1 MTSCREQANR
11 TASMRIPGTLAT
23 MFSLLL
29 MQSFAAAQEFPAKP
43 IKLIVPFPAG
53 GPNDIIA
60 RVVGQ
65 RMSELTKQPV
75 VIDNR
80 GGQAGVLGTD
90 AVAKSNPDG
99 YTIGIVSA
107 SALVISPSME
117 KVPYDASKDF
127 APVTLVVT
135 VPEMLVVASNVP
147 ANKMSELVALAKAQ
161 PGKLNFASAGVG
173 GLPHL
178 AGELFKL
185 TAKIDI
191 VHVPYR
197 GAAPAI
203 NDLLGQ
209 QVQMTFLDL
218 PVVLPHIK
226 AGSLRPIAL
235 GAPPRSP
242 TAPDVPTTAEVGM
255 PDLLIENWYGMIAPA
270 RTPEKIVATLNRLA
284 NEAMADPGVK
294 EKLADQGLIVAGD
307 TPEQFRSFIEAET
320 RKWADVIKNAG
331 VETTK

>member
-1 MTSCREQANR
+1 MKILRAVLAGFIVLS
-11 TASMRIPGTLAT
+11 PTLA
-23 MFSLLL
+23 S
-29 MQSFAAAQEFPAKP
+29 AQDFPAKP

-65 RMSELTKQPV
+65 RMSELIKQPV
-75 VIDNR
+75 LIDNR
-80 GGQAGVLGTD
+80 GGQGGVLGTD
-90 AVAKSNPDG
+90 AVAKAAPDG

-107 SALVISPSME
+107 SSLVINPTME
-117 KVPYDASKDF
+117 KVPYDVPKDF
-127 APVTLVVT
+127 AAVTLVTT

-147 ANKMSELVALAKAQ
+147 AKDMRELVALAKAQ

-185 TAKIDI
+185 TAKIDV

-209 QVQMTFLDL
+209 QVQMAFLDL
-218 PVVLPHIK
+218 PVLLPHIK
-226 AGSLRPIAL
+226 SGTLRPIAL
-235 GAPPRSP
+235 GAPKRAP

-270 RTPEKIVATLNRLA
+270 GTPDKIVSLLNRVA
-284 NEAMADPGVK
+284 NEAMSDPQVRQ
-294 EKLADQGLIVAGD
+294 KLADQGLTVAGD
-307 TPEQFRSFIEAET
+307 TPEHFRDYIDAET
-320 RKWADVIKNAG
+320 KKWAKVIRDAG
-331 VETTK
+331 VGAAK

>member
-1 MTSCREQANR
+1 
-11 TASMRIPGTLAT
+11 MRVLRYLLAV
-23 MFSLLL
+23 LLL
-29 MQSFAAAQEFPAKP
+29 LPSLAAADEYPVKP
-43 IKLIVPFPAG
+43 IRLIVPFPPG

-65 RMSELTKQPV
+65 RMSEIAKQPV
-75 VIDNR
+75 IIDNR
-80 GGQAGVLGTD
+80 GGQAGAIGTD
-90 AVAKSNPDG
+90 AVAKAAPDG
-99 YTIGIVSA
+99 YTIAITSA
-107 SALVISPSME
+107 SSLAISPTME
-117 KVPYDASKDF
+117 KVAYDPQKDL
-127 APVTLVVT
+127 APVTLVAQ

-147 ANKMSELVALAKAQ
+147 ARNMQELVALAKAQ

-218 PVVLPHIK
+218 PVILPQIK
-226 AGSLRPIAL
+226 AGNLYPIAL
-235 GAPPRSP
+235 GTKTRSP
-242 TAPDVPTTAEVGM
+242 LAPDVPTTAEVGM
-255 PDLLIENWYGMIAPA
+255 PDVLAENWYGMVAPA
-270 RTPEKIVATLNRLA
+270 ATPKDVIARLNRITT
-284 NEAMADPGVK
+284 EAMSDSNVK
-294 EKLADQGLIVAGD
+294 DKLADQGLTLVPQ
-307 TPEQFRSFIEAET
+307 TPEEFRGYIAAET
-320 RKWADVIKNAG
+320 KKWAQVIKDAG
-331 VETTK
+331 VPTTK

>member
-1 MTSCREQANR
+1 MKFAR
-11 TASMRIPGTLAT
+11 TLLAGL
-23 MFSLLL
+23 SLLL
-29 MQSFAAAQEFPAKP
+29 LPIAAAAQDFPSKP
-43 IKLIVPFPAG
+43 IRLIVPFPAG

-60 RVVGQ
+60 RIVGQ
-65 RMSELTKQPV
+65 RMSELTRQPV
-75 VIDNR
+75 LIDNR

-90 AVAKSNPDG
+90 AVAKSAPDG

-107 SALVISPSME
+107 SALAISPTME
-117 KVPYDASKDF
+117 KVAYDVAKDF

-135 VPEMLVVASNVP
+135 VPEMLVVASNV
-147 ANKMSELVALAKAQ
+147 AAKNMDELVALAKAQ

-218 PVVLPHIK
+218 PVILPHIK

-235 GAPPRSP
+235 GAPTRSP

-270 RTPEKIVATLNRLA
+270 KTPEKIVATLNRLA

-307 TPEQFRSFIEAET
+307 TPEQFRAYIEAET
-320 RKWADVIKNAG
+320 RKWAKVIKDAG

>member
-1 MTSCREQANR
+1 
-11 TASMRIPGTLAT
+11 MRSWGKLLAIL
-23 MFSLLL
+23 SLVLL
-29 MQSFAAAQEFPAKP
+29 PPLSAAEDFPAKP
-43 IKLIVPFPAG
+43 IRLIVPFPPG

-60 RVVGQ
+60 RVIGQ
-65 RMSELTKQPV
+65 RMSEIVHQPI

-90 AVAKSNPDG
+90 AVAKSAPDG

-107 SALVISPSME
+107 SALSISPTME
-117 KVPYDASKDF
+117 KVAYDVARDF
-127 APVTLVVT
+127 APITLVAT
-135 VPEMLVVASNVP
+135 VPEMLVVASSVP
-147 ANKMSELVALAKAQ
+147 ARDTKELVALAKAE
-161 PGKLNFASAGVG
+161 PGKLNFASAGTG
-173 GLPHL
+173 GITHL

-209 QVQMTFLDL
+209 QVQMAFLDL
-218 PVVLPHIK
+218 PVILPHIK
-226 AGSLRPIAL
+226 AGTLRAIVL
-235 GAPPRSP
+235 GAKERVP

-255 PDLLIENWYGMIAPA
+255 PDILIENWYGMIGPA
-270 RTPEKIVATLNRLA
+270 GTPPPIIDRLNRVAT
-284 NEAMADPGVK
+284 EAMADPAVK
-294 EKLADQGLIVAGD
+294 EKLADQGLALVPQ
-307 TPEQFRSFIEAET
+307 TPEQFRAYIASET
-320 RKWADVIKNAG
+320 ARWAKVIKDAG

>member
-1 MTSCREQANR
+1 
-11 TASMRIPGTLAT
+11 MRIWGALAAGL
-23 MFSLLL
+23 SLLL
-29 MQSFAAAQEFPAKP
+29 LPAAGTAQDFPTKP
-43 IKLIVPFPAG
+43 IKLIVPFPPG

-60 RVVGQ
+60 RLVGQ

-75 VIDNR
+75 IIENR
-80 GGQAGVLGTD
+80 SGQAGVLGTD
-90 AVAKSNPDG
+90 MVAKAAPDG
-99 YTIGIVSA
+99 YTIAITSA
-107 SALVISPSME
+107 SSLVINPSLE
-117 KVPYDASKDF
+117 KMPYDVKKDL
-127 APVTLVVT
+127 APVTLNVT
-135 VPEMLVVASNVP
+135 VPEMLVVAGNVP
-147 ANKMSELVALAKAQ
+147 ASNMAELIALARAQ

-185 TAKIDI
+185 TAKLDI

-218 PVVLPHIK
+218 PVILPHIK
-226 AGSLRPIAL
+226 SGALKPIAL
-235 GAPPRSP
+235 GSPTRAP

-255 PDLLIENWYGMIAPA
+255 PDLLIENWYGMIAPGG
-270 RTPEKIVATLNRLA
+270 TPEKIIAELNRLT

-294 EKLADQGLIVAGD
+294 AKLADQGLTVAGN
-307 TPEQFRSFIEAET
+307 TPEHFRGFIDAET
-320 RKWADVIKNAG
+320 KKWAKVIKDAG
-331 VETTK
+331 LETAK

>member
-1 MTSCREQANR
+1 
-11 TASMRIPGTLAT
+11 MRILSMFAGLA
-23 MFSLLL
+23 LLL
-29 MQSFAAAQEFPAKP
+29 PALAIAQDFPNKP

-65 RMSELTKQPV
+65 RMSEMIKQPV
-75 VIDNR
+75 IIDNR

-90 AVAKSNPDG
+90 AVAKASSDG

-117 KVPYDASKDF
+117 KVAYDVAKDF

-147 ANKMSELVALAKAQ
+147 AKNMAELVALAKAQ

-185 TAKIDI
+185 TAKIDV

-218 PVVLPHIK
+218 PVILPHIR
-226 AGSLRPIAL
+226 AGTLRPIAL
-235 GAPPRSP
+235 GAPARSP

-270 RTPEKIVATLNRLA
+270 GTPPSIVAALNRIA
-284 NEAMADPGVK
+284 TAAMADQAVK
-294 EKLADQGLIVAGD
+294 EKLADQGLMVAGD
-307 TPEQFRSFIEAET
+307 TPEHFRGFIDAET
-320 RKWADVIKNAG
+320 RKWAKVIKDAG
-331 VETTK
+331 LATEK

>member
-1 MTSCREQANR
+1 MRRFSATVAACWLVVA
-11 TASMRIPGTLAT
+11 ASGLAG
-23 MFSLLL
+23 
-29 MQSFAAAQEFPAKP
+29 AQGFPDRP

-75 VIDNR
+75 LIDNR

-90 AVAKSNPDG
+90 AVAKANPDG

-107 SALVISPSME
+107 SALVISPTME
-117 KVPYDASKDF
+117 KVPYDVGRDF

-147 ANKMSELVALAKAQ
+147 AKNMDELIALAKAQ

-185 TAKIDI
+185 TAKIDV

-218 PVVLPHIK
+218 PVLLPHIK

-235 GAPPRSP
+235 GAPQRAP

-270 RTPEKIVATLNRLA
+270 KTPNDIVAALNRIA
-284 NEAMADPGVK
+284 NEAMADPSVK
-294 EKLADQGLIVAGD
+294 EKLADQGLTVAGD
-307 TPEQFRSFIEAET
+307 TPEHFRGYIEAET
-320 RKWADVIKNAG
+320 RKWAKVIKDSG
-331 VETTK
+331 VEMTR

>member
-1 MTSCREQANR
+1 
-11 TASMRIPGTLAT
+11 MRILGAVVTGL
-23 MFSLLL
+23 SLLL
-29 MQSFAAAQEFPAKP
+29 LPASAAAQDFPSKP
-43 IKLIVPFPAG
+43 IRLIVPFPAG

-65 RMSELTKQPV
+65 RMSELIKQPV
-75 VIDNR
+75 LIDNR

-90 AVAKSNPDG
+90 AVAKANPDG
-99 YTIGIVSA
+99 YTIGITSA
-107 SALVISPSME
+107 SSLAISPSME
-117 KVPYDASKDF
+117 KVPYDARKDF

-147 ANKMSELVALAKAQ
+147 AKNMDELVALAKAQ
-161 PGKLNFASAGVG
+161 PGKLNFASSGPG
-173 GLPHL
+173 SLPHL
-178 AGELFKL
+178 AGELLKL
-185 TAKIDI
+185 TAKIDV

-218 PVVLPHIK
+218 PVILPHIK
-226 AGSLRPIAL
+226 AGTLRPIAL
-235 GAPPRSP
+235 GAPQRAP

-255 PDLLIENWYGMIAPA
+255 PGLRIENWYGMLAPA
-270 RTPEKIVATLNRLA
+270 KTPAQIVTTLNRIA
-284 NEAMADPGVK
+284 NEAMADPGIK
-294 EKLADQGLIVAGD
+294 QKLADQGLTVAGD
-307 TPEQFRSFIEAET
+307 TPEHFRGFIDAEIE
-320 RKWADVIKNAG
+320 KWAKVIKDAG

>member
-1 MTSCREQANR
+1 
-11 TASMRIPGTLAT
+11 MRILRTLVAG
-23 MFSLLL
+23 FALLL
-29 MQSFAAAQEFPAKP
+29 PAAAPAQDFPTKP

-60 RVVGQ
+60 RLVGQ
-65 RMSELTKQPV
+65 RMSEMTRQPV
-75 VIDNR
+75 LIDNR
-80 GGQAGVLGTD
+80 SGQAGVLGTD
-90 AVAKSNPDG
+90 VVAKASPDG

-107 SALVISPSME
+107 SALVINPSME
-117 KVPYDASKDF
+117 KTPYDVAKDI
-127 APVTLVVT
+127 APITLVVT
-135 VPEMLVVASNVP
+135 VPEMLVVAGNVP
-147 ANKMSELVALAKAQ
+147 ATNMAELVALAKAQ

-185 TAKIDI
+185 TAKLDI

-197 GAAPAI
+197 GAAPAV

-218 PVVLPHIK
+218 PVILPHIK

-235 GAPPRSP
+235 AARQRAP

-270 RTPEKIVATLNRLA
+270 GTPPAIIAALHRITTT
-284 NEAMADPGVK
+284 AMADPAVK
-294 EKLADQGLIVAGD
+294 QKLTDQGLTPVGD
-307 TPEQFRSFIEAET
+307 TPEHFREFIGSET
-320 RKWADVIKNAG
+320 MKFAKVIRDAG
-331 VETTK
+331 LAIAK

>member
-1 MTSCREQANR
+1 MKILSALL
-11 TASMRIPGTLAT
+11 TAL
-23 MFSLLL
+23 SLL
-29 MQSFAAAQEFPAKP
+29 SPASVEAQDFPTKP

-65 RMSELTKQPV
+65 RMSELMKQPV
-75 VIDNR
+75 LIDNR
-80 GGQAGVLGTD
+80 GGQGGVLGTD
-90 AVAKSNPDG
+90 AVAKAPPDG

-107 SALVISPSME
+107 SSLVINPSME
-117 KVPYDASKDF
+117 KVGYDVARDF
-127 APVTLVVT
+127 APITLVVT

-147 ANKMSELVALAKAQ
+147 AKNMAELVALAKAE
-161 PGKLNFASAGVG
+161 PGKLNFASAGLG

-218 PVVLPHIK
+218 PVILPHIK

-235 GAPPRSP
+235 GARERAP

-270 RTPEKIVATLNRLA
+270 GTPPSIIAALNKFATT
-284 NEAMADPGVK
+284 AMADPAVK
-294 EKLADQGLIVAGD
+294 QKLTEQGLTLVGD
-307 TPEQFRSFIEAET
+307 TPEHFRQFIGSEAA
-320 RKWADVIKNAG
+320 KWAKVIRDAG
-331 VETTK
+331 LATAK

>member
-1 MTSCREQANR
+1 
-11 TASMRIPGTLAT
+11 MRFPGALIAGL
-23 MFSLLL
+23 SLLL
-29 MQSFAAAQEFPAKP
+29 LPALAAAQEFPFKP
-43 IKLIVPFPAG
+43 IKLIVPFPPG

-60 RVVGQ
+60 RLVGH

-75 VIDNR
+75 IIDNR
-80 GGQAGVLGTD
+80 SGQAGVLGTD
-90 AVAKSNPDG
+90 AVAKSTPDG

-107 SALVISPSME
+107 SALAISPTME
-117 KVPYDASKDF
+117 KIAYDVQKDL
-127 APVTLVVT
+127 APVTLVTT

-147 ANKMSELVALAKAQ
+147 AKNMAELVALAKAQ

-178 AGELFKL
+178 ASELFKL
-185 TAKIDI
+185 IAGIDV

-218 PVVLPHIK
+218 PALLPHIA
-226 AGSLRPIAL
+226 AGTLRPIAL
-235 GAPPRSP
+235 GAPTRAP

-255 PDLLIENWYGMIAPA
+255 PDLLVENWYGMVVPA
-270 RTPEKIVATLNRLA
+270 ATPEKIIATLNRIA
-284 NEAMADPGVK
+284 NEAMNDPAVK
-294 EKLADQGLIVAGD
+294 KKLADQGLTVAGD
-307 TPEQFRSFIEAET
+307 TPEQFREFIGAET
-320 RKWADVIKNAG
+320 RKWAKVIKDAG
-331 VETTK
+331 VPTDK

>member
-1 MTSCREQANR
+1 
-11 TASMRIPGTLAT
+11 MRILAV
-23 MFSLLL
+23 LLIQIAVL
-29 MQSFAAAQEFPAKP
+29 LADPAVAQEFPDRP

-60 RVVGQ
+60 RLLGQ
-65 RMSELTKQPV
+65 RMSELTRQPV
-75 VIDNR
+75 IIDNR

-90 AVAKSNPDG
+90 AVAKAVPDG

-117 KVPYDASKDF
+117 KVAYDVAKDF

-147 ANKMSELVALAKAQ
+147 ASNMAELVALAKAQ

-185 TAKIDI
+185 TAKLDI

-203 NDLLGQ
+203 NDLLGH

-218 PVVLPHIK
+218 PVILPHIRS
-226 AGSLRPIAL
+226 GSLRPIAL
-235 GAPPRSP
+235 GAPARAP
-242 TAPDVPTTAEVGM
+242 TAPDVPTTVEVGM
-255 PDLLIENWYGMIAPA
+255 PDLIIENWYGMIAPGG
-270 RTPEKIVATLNRLA
+270 TPPAVVATLNRIA
-284 NEAMADPGVK
+284 TTAMNDPAVK
-294 EKLADQGLIVAGD
+294 EKLANQGLTVVGD
-307 TPEQFRSFIEAET
+307 APEHFARFIETEIT
-320 RKWADVIKNAG
+320 RWGKVIKDSG
-331 VETTK
+331 VPTNK

>member
-1 MTSCREQANR
+1 
-11 TASMRIPGTLAT
+11 MRIWGALAT
-23 MFSLLL
+23 GLTLLL
-29 MQSFAAAQEFPAKP
+29 WPAPAPAEDFPSKP
-43 IKLIVPFPAG
+43 IRLIVPFPPG

-60 RVVGQ
+60 RVIGQ
-65 RMSELTKQPV
+65 RITELTKQPV
-75 VIDNR
+75 LIDNR
-80 GGQAGVLGTD
+80 SGQAGVLGTD

-107 SALVISPSME
+107 SALAISPTME
-117 KVPYDASKDF
+117 KVAYDVARDL

-147 ANKMSELVALAKAQ
+147 ANNMAELVALAKAQ

-185 TAKIDI
+185 TAKLDI

-218 PVVLPHIK
+218 PVLLPHIK
-226 AGSLRPIAL
+226 SGTLRPIAL
-235 GAPPRSP
+235 GAPARAP

-255 PDLLIENWYGMIAPA
+255 PGLLIENWYGMVAPA
-270 RTPEKIVATLNRLA
+270 KTPDNIVAALNRLT
-284 NEAMADPGVK
+284 NEAMADPSVK
-294 EKLADQGLIVAGD
+294 EKLAVQGLTVAGD
-307 TPEQFRSFIEAET
+307 TPEHFRRYIEAET
-320 RKWADVIKNAG
+320 VKWAKVIKEAG

>member
-1 MTSCREQANR
+1 MRFTS
-11 TASMRIPGTLAT
+11 TLIVGL
-23 MFSLLL
+23 SLLL
-29 MQSFAAAQEFPAKP
+29 TPLAAKAQDFPTKQ
-43 IKLIVPFPAG
+43 IRLIVPFPPG

-65 RMSELTKQPV
+65 RMSEIIKQPL

-80 GGQAGVLGTD
+80 GGQGGVLGTD
-90 AVAKSNPDG
+90 VVAKAAPDG

-107 SALVISPSME
+107 SSLVISPTMD
-117 KVPYDASKDF
+117 KVAYNVQKDF
-127 APVTLVVT
+127 APVTLVTT
-135 VPEMLVVASNVP
+135 VPEMLVVATNVP
-147 ANKMSELVALAKAQ
+147 AKNMAELVALAKAQ
-161 PGKLNFASAGVG
+161 PGKLNFASAGIG

-185 TAKIDI
+185 TARIDI

-218 PVVLPHIK
+218 PVILPQIK
-226 AGSLRPIAL
+226 AGMLRPIAL
-235 GAPPRSP
+235 GAPERAT

-270 RTPEKIVATLNRLA
+270 GTPEKIVTTLNRVA
-284 NEAMADPGVK
+284 NEAMNDPSVK
-294 EKLADQGLIVAGD
+294 AKLAEQGLTVAGN
-307 TPEQFRSFIEAET
+307 TPEQFRDFLDSET
-320 RKWADVIKNAG
+320 KKWARVIKDAG
-331 VETTK
+331 VPVDK

>member
-1 MTSCREQANR
+1 MRTIRTLMLGLSVLLAPLAARAQDFPNR
-11 TASMRIPGTLAT
+11 QIR
-23 MFSLLL
+23 
-29 MQSFAAAQEFPAKP
+29 
-43 IKLIVPFPAG
+43 LIVPFPAG

-60 RVVGQ
+60 RLVGQ
-65 RMSELTKQPV
+65 RMSELFKQTII
-75 VIDNR
+75 IDNR
-80 GGQAGVLGTD
+80 SGQAGVLGTD
-90 AVAKSNPDG
+90 VVAKAAADG

-107 SALVISPSME
+107 SSIVINPTME
-117 KVPYDASKDF
+117 KIAYDPRKDL
-127 APVTLVVT
+127 APVTLVTT

-147 ANKMSELVALAKAQ
+147 ANNMAELVALARAQ

-209 QVQMTFLDL
+209 QVQMVFLDL
-218 PVVLPHIK
+218 PVILPQIQ
-226 AGSLRPIAL
+226 AGRLKPIAL
-235 GAPPRSP
+235 GARQRAP

-255 PDLLIENWYGMIAPA
+255 PDLLIENWYGMFAPSG
-270 RTPEKIVATLNRLA
+270 TPQNIVAEINRVA
-284 NEAMADPGVK
+284 NAAMNDPQVK
-294 EKLADQGLIVAGD
+294 QKLADQGLTVAGD
-307 TPEQFRSFIEAET
+307 SPDQFRAFI
-320 RKWADVIKNAG
+320 DS
-331 VETTK
+331 ETTKWAKVMNEAGVKIEK

>member
-1 MTSCREQANR
+1 MQIRN
-11 TASMRIPGTLAT
+11 TLLAACY
-23 MFSLLL
+23 LLL
-29 MQSFAAAQEFPAKP
+29 LPAFAAAQEFPAKP
-43 IKLIVPFPAG
+43 IKLIVPFPPG

-65 RMSELTKQPV
+65 RMSELVRQPI
-75 VIDNR
+75 VIENR
-80 GGQAGVLGTD
+80 SGQAGVLGTD
-90 AVAKSNPDG
+90 AIAKAVPDG

-107 SALVISPSME
+107 SALVINPSME
-117 KVPYDASKDF
+117 KVPYDVRKDF
-127 APVTLVVT
+127 APVTLNVT

-147 ANKMSELVALAKAQ
+147 ANNMAELVALAKAQ

-185 TAKIDI
+185 TAKIDV

-218 PVVLPHIK
+218 PVILPHIK
-226 AGSLRPIAL
+226 AGTLRAIAL
-235 GAPPRSP
+235 GAPARAP

-255 PDLLIENWYGMIAPA
+255 PDLLIENWYGMIAPGG
-270 RTPEKIVATLNRLA
+270 TPPSIVAALNRTA
-284 NEAMADPGVK
+284 TAAMADPAVK
-294 EKLADQGLIVAGD
+294 QKLADQGLMVAAN
-307 TPEQFRSFIEAET
+307 TPAHFRDFIESET
-320 RKWADVIKNAG
+320 RKWSK
-331 VETTK
+331 

>member
-1 MTSCREQANR
+1 MRFLQA
-11 TASMRIPGTLAT
+11 SRIIRMQNLAALAT
-23 MFSLLL
+23 LFSLLL
-29 MQSFAAAQEFPAKP
+29 LPASLAAQEFPAKP

-60 RVVGQ
+60 RLVGQ
-65 RMSELTKQPV
+65 RMSELTRQPV

-90 AVAKSNPDG
+90 AVAKAAPDG

-117 KVPYDASKDF
+117 KVAYDVNKDF

-147 ANKMSELVALAKAQ
+147 ANNMAELVALARAQ

-185 TAKIDI
+185 TAKIDV

-218 PVVLPHIK
+218 PVILPHIK

-235 GAPPRSP
+235 GAPARAP

-255 PDLLIENWYGMIAPA
+255 PDLLIENWYGMIAPGG
-270 RTPEKIVATLNRLA
+270 TPPAIVARLNSIA
-284 NEAMADPGVK
+284 TAAMHDPAVK
-294 EKLADQGLIVAGD
+294 EKLADQGLTVVGD
-307 TPEQFRSFIEAET
+307 TPEHFRAFIGSEFK
-320 RKWADVIKNAG
+320 KWAKVINDAG
-331 VETTK
+331 LATAR